1 MFIINSCVDK
11 CCDTNCC
18 NNYIEEYFKS
28 NHFVIDHMFN
38 DNDKVLIN
46 QVMSNACVQIQN
58 TIIRLLNLISVYL
71 ILITVTNKMI

>member
-38 DNDKVLIN
+38 DNDKV
-46 QVMSNACVQIQN
+46 
-58 TIIRLLNLISVYL
+58 
-71 ILITVTNKMI
+71 